1 MNIPVVKSANKR
13 VMISAGEASGDMHA
27 ANVVK
32 ALHQQDSSI
41 EVYGMG
47 GEHLRQA
54 GVDLLVDCTDIAV
67 MGIVEVLL
75 KYRSIMQALNILKE
89 SLRQNP
95 PDLVVVVDYQEFNN
109 KLAEAAKELG
119 IKVLFYI
126 GPQVW
131 AWRQH
136 RVHQIGKRVDMMA
149 VILPFEEKFYRN
161 ANVPVRFVGNPLA
174 DEVKPNKSKQSCF
187 LEYALKDDKPV
198 IGLLPGSRRSE
209 IKRILPLQ
217 LAAADIL
224 HQQKPGLQFV
234 LPIAST
240 LSDDAFR
247 ADLQQYSHL
256 DVKLVKDLSYNVM
269 QCCDAIIAASGTAT
283 LEIALMGIPN
293 CITYKVAHLSYAILK
308 RMVKIE
314 HIGLVNIVAEK
325 GIVKEFLQY
334 DAKPKLIAEEIMQIL
349 DNPEYRNTMINEL
362 NSVRDKLGKSGGV
375 NNMAELILE
384 MLKN

>member
-1 MNIPVVKSANKR
+1 MNSPVNKPTNKR

-75 KYRSIMQALNILKE
+75 KYRSIMSALNILKE

-95 PDLVVVVDYQEFNN
+95 PDLLIVVDYQEFNN
-109 KLAEAAKELG
+109 KLAETAKELG

-136 RVHQIGKRVDMMA
+136 RVHQMGKRVDMMA
-149 VILPFEEKFYRN
+149 VILPFEEQFYRN

-174 DEVKPNKSKQSCF
+174 DEVKPDKNKQDCL
-187 LEYALKDDKPV
+187 LEYGLKDNKPV

-217 LAAADIL
+217 LAAAEIL
-224 HQQKPGLQFV
+224 HQQKPDLQFV
-234 LPIAST
+234 IPIAST
-240 LSDDAFR
+240 LSDDAFK

-256 DVKLVKDLSYNVM
+256 NVKLVKDLSYNVM

-325 GIVKEFLQY
+325 GIIKEFLQY
-334 DAKPKLIAEEIMQIL
+334 DAKPKSIAEEITKIL
-349 DNPEYRNTMINEL
+349 DDTEYRNAMINEL
-362 NSVRDKLGKSGGV
+362 NLVRDKLGKSGGV
-375 NNMAELILE
+375 NNMAELVLE
-384 MLKN
+384 MLEN

>member
-1 MNIPVVKSANKR
+1 MPVNKSANKR

-75 KYRSIMQALNILKE
+75 KYHSIMRALNILKE

-95 PDLVVVVDYQEFNN
+95 PDLLVVVDYQEFNN
-109 KLAEAAKELG
+109 KLAETAKELG

-187 LEYALKDDKPV
+187 LKYGLIDDKPV

-224 HQQKPGLQFV
+224 HRQKPDLQFV

-247 ADLQQYSHL
+247 GDLQQYSHL

-334 DAKPKLIAEEIMQIL
+334 DAKPNLIADEISKIL
-349 DNPEYRNTMINEL
+349 DDPEYRNTMISEL
-362 NSVRDKLGKSGGV
+362 NSVRKKLGKSGGV
-375 NNMAELILE
+375 NNMAELVLE

>member
-1 MNIPVVKSANKR
+1 MNMPVNKSANKR

-47 GEHLRQA
+47 GEHLRKA

-75 KYRSIMQALNILKE
+75 KYRTIMQALNILKE

-95 PDLVVVVDYQEFNN
+95 PDLLVVVDYQEFNN

-174 DEVKPNKSKQSCF
+174 DEVKPNKSKQSCL
-187 LEYALKDDKPV
+187 LEYCLAEDKPV

-209 IKRILPLQ
+209 INRILPLQ

-224 HQQKPGLQFV
+224 HQQKPELQFV

-240 LSDDAFR
+240 LNDDAFK

-334 DAKPKLIAEEIMQIL
+334 DAKPNLIAEEIMRIL

-362 NSVRDKLGKSGGV
+362 NAVRDKLGKSGGV
-375 NNMAELILE
+375 NNMAELMLE
-384 MLKN
+384 MLEN